1 MDNISSINIDGKVED
16 RIADELARLALERTT
31 DEQLTTMINN
41 VLHDKFDAE
50 KSIHGELLLMTH
62 INLF

>member
-50 KSIHGELLLMTH
+50 KKAYMG
-62 INLF
+62 NCC